1 MRVRSHRIDKI
12 DRIDKIT
19 RGVGGIILGVG
30 SHRIDKIDRIDKIT
44 RGEGADFGGDDGP
57 PRIDKIDTI
66 DKITGGV
73 SRFCGSQVIEACT
86 AHDPPWSP
94 PCLNRGILAVIMGIE
109 TIDHSSTYISHTV
122 HTYYRV
128 MFG

>member
-1 MRVRSHRIDKI
+1 MK
-12 DRIDKIT
+12 
-19 RGVGGIILGVG
+19 GIILGVG
-30 SHRIDKIDRIDKIT
+30 SHRIDKIDKIT

-94 PCLNRGILAVIMGIE
+94 LV
-109 TIDHSSTYISHTV
+109 
-122 HTYYRV
+122 
-128 MFG
+128 